1 MSNHLDS
8 PIILKW
14 ENGEYRVNKSNVEG
28 SEFIDKRIGV
38 ALMTACHN
46 ALLDVRKINEKMK
59 ADGLHEYSLMVQ
71 ELEMAI
77 DFAVGR
83 NS

>member
-8 PIILKW
+8 PLVLRWK
-14 ENGEYRVNKSNVEG
+14 EGEYKVNKPNIEG
-28 SEFIDKRIGV
+28 GEFVDKSIAV

-59 ADGLHEYSLMVQ
+59 ADGLHEYSLMEQ
-71 ELEMAI
+71 ELQMVI
-77 DFAVGR
+77 DYSVGR